1 MTLAFDAPPGTPSR
15 LRGRDPRWL
24 LAGFGLATA
33 AAAAVQSPAAAAVAA
48 VAAAGLALAAGLS
61 RPWLL
66 RRLGTLALALVP
78 LLVLLPLTIDS
89 AGPAWWEWGWLR
101 VSVRGTELAA
111 TLALRALAIL
121 ALALTLLASAA
132 VTDLARAARSLLVP
146 GLLVQLFLLSYR
158 YTFVLA
164 AELFRL
170 RVAIWSRGFRAR
182 MNRHTYRTVGHV
194 TGTLLVRGTERAER
208 VAAAMRCRG
217 FDGHFR
223 TLTHFRTRPAD
234 VLTFLLLTA
243 SAAALVAWD
252 LAHRGVIH
260 VG

>member
-1 MTLAFDAPPGTPSR
+1 MTLAFDAPAGAPSR

-33 AAAAVQSPAAAAVAA
+33 GAAAVQSPAAAAAA
-48 VAAAGLALAAGLS
+48 SAASAGLAIAAGLP

-66 RRLGTLALALVP
+66 RRLGTLALALLP
-78 LLVLLPLTIDS
+78 LLVLLPLTIDP
-89 AGPAWWEWGWLR
+89 AGPAWLEWGWLR
-101 VSVRGTELAA
+101 ASARGTELAA
-111 TLALRALAIL
+111 TLALRALAVL
-121 ALALTLLASAA
+121 ALALTLLASAT
-132 VTDLARAARSLLVP
+132 VTDLARAGRSLLVP
-146 GLLVQLFLLSYR
+146 GLIVQLFLLSYR

-164 AELFRL
+164 DELFRL
-170 RVAIWSRGFRAR
+170 RVAIRSRGFRAR
-182 MNRHTYRTVGHV
+182 MDRHTYRTVGHV

-217 FDGHFR
+217 FDGHFH

-234 VLTFLLLTA
+234 VVTFVLL
-243 SAAALVAWD
+243 AAAATGLVVWD
-252 LAHRGVIH
+252 LAERGVVR